1 MGILAQKGKTV
12 NRVVLI
18 DVDLI
23 RPNPAQPRT
32 VFKQSEI
39 ESLAASIVQNGLLQP
54 LSVRKCEGY
63 YELISGERRLR
74 AIKYALMKEA
84 PCIVV
89 DTTDRQSAILALLEN
104 IQREDLNYFEEALA
118 LKNLM
123 VEWGISQQEL
133 GTRLGYA
140 QPTIAN
146 KLRLLRFDEVSR
158 KLILGY
164 ELSER
169 QARALLKLEE
179 PELLQTAVEHIAAE
193 KLNVAQTEAYIAGLT
208 GKPICKKEKQHKKVH
223 PIVKDVR
230 LFLNTINHAVTVMKQ
245 SGIPASTEKIE
256 QDDCITYVVKI
267 PLAN

>member
-1 MGILAQKGKTV
+1 MGVLTQKGKTV
-12 NRVVLI
+12 NKVILI
-18 DVDLI
+18 DVELI

-32 VFKQSEI
+32 IFKQSEI

-54 LSVRKCEGY
+54 LTVRKCSGY

-89 DTTDRQSAILALLEN
+89 DTTDQQSAVLALLEN

-133 GTRLGYA
+133 GARLGYA

-146 KLRLLRFDEVSR
+146 KLRLLRFDELTQ
-158 KLILGY
+158 KLILGH

-169 QARALLKLEE
+169 QARALLKLDD
-179 PELLQTAVEHIAAE
+179 PELLQIAVEHIAQE
-193 KLNVAQTEAYIAGLT
+193 RLNVAQTEEYIASLL
-208 GKPICKKEKQHKKVH
+208 GKTPATKEKPRKKVH

-230 LFLNTINHAVTVMKQ
+230 LFLNTINHAVSVMKQ
-245 SGIPASTEKIE
+245 SGIKASTEKIE
-256 QDDCITYVVKI
+256 QEDCITYVVKI